1 MTDKS
6 ETVLPKLAIAG
17 AAGRMGRQLIAAG
30 LKGGF
35 HVVGGSEMTGS
46 AHLETDL
53 GVLGGHPAIGTQ
65 PSSDVGVAAEHAD
78 VWIDFTRPEVT
89 IAALDALKKTSVR
102 AVIIGTTGF
111 NPEEDAKVAEAAASM
126 TIVKAGNFSVGV
138 NVLEALT
145 RLTAARLQDDW
156 DIEILE
162 AHHRHKIDAP
172 SGTALML
179 GGAAAEGRGVPLSD
193 LRAGP
198 YDGPS
203 AKREP
208 GKIGFSVK
216 RSGGIIGEHEV
227 SFGSEQEI
235 IKLSHS
241 ALDRSVFAEGALMA
255 ARWAMTQG
263 HGLYGM
269 DHVLGFATD

>member
-35 HVVGGSEMTGS
+35 NVVGGSEMAGS

-53 GVLGGHPAIGTQ
+53 GVLGGHPAIGVR
-65 PSSDVGVAAEHAD
+65 PRADVSVAVAHAD
-78 VWIDFTRPEVT
+78 IWIDFTRPEVT

-111 NPEEDAKVAEAAASM
+111 SPEQDDKVAEAAASM

-145 RLTAARLQDDW
+145 RLTAARLWEEW

-179 GGAAAEGRGVPLSD
+179 GAAAAEGRGASLSD

-203 AKREP
+203 AKREQ

-255 ARWAMTQG
+255 TRWAMTQG

-269 DHVLGFATD
+269 DHVLGFSAD